1 MFRPKR
7 TMESVAR
14 ELTEGLESGSVVLP
28 PSDPIEREILLLD
41 EILSRLDTDIRPPIR
56 VVALALQ
63 SLAFLL
69 FGLLTVIAIEVVG
82 PGLTPQQLGI
92 MTAGVIIGALGS
104 YLVAWLPVAAQR
116 PPRADAKAEP
126 PAAILPDEDRQVI
139 ERAADRIAPH
149 ARRFLERA

>member
-1 MFRPKR
+1 MFRPNY

-14 ELTEGLESGSVVLP
+14 GLAAGLESGAVELP

-41 EILSRLDTDIRPPIR
+41 EILSRLDNIRPHIR
-56 VVALALQ
+56 GVALALQ

-69 FGLLTVIAIEVVG
+69 FGLGTVVTIEVVG

-104 YLVAWLPVAAQR
+104 YLVAWLPVVAQR
-116 PPRADAKAEP
+116 PPRAGAKAEP

-149 ARRFLERA
+149 ARKVLERA